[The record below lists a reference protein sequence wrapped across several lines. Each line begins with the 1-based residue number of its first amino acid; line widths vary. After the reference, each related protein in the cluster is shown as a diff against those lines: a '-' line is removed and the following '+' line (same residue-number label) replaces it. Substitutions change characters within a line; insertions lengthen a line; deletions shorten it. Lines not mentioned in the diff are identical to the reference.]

1 MQKTASSAGSAWQ
14 PEATQRDENDLTQ
27 PLRIISSR
35 QPHPGIPPKP
45 RGSWFKK
52 HEQPGVRRTP
62 DFTEIGDPAAES
74 SAKMS

>member
-1 MQKTASSAGSAWQ
+1 MQESAISTEALWQ
-14 PEATQRDENDLTQ
+14 PEATERDENDVTQ

-52 HEQPGVRRTP
+52 SEQPGVPRTP
-62 DFTEIGDPAAES
+62 DFTEIGDPAA
-74 SAKMS
+74 

>member
-1 MQKTASSAGSAWQ
+1 MLKATSVTRQTWDSEA
-14 PEATQRDENDLTQ
+14 PEHDPDDTQ

-35 QPHPGIPPKP
+35 MPHSGMPTKP

-62 DFTEIGDPAAES
+62 DFTEIGDPGP
-74 SAKMS
+74 